1 MKDEDLVSGCVLI
14 LAVATVY
21 LLMAGVAIA
30 MARDGLVLWEEA
42 SAAVEAISTFATL
55 TVGAVVLPNENGPI
69 VATLYG
75 PADPDGS
82 FDGRLARG
90 KLTEA
95 DLSGPYAG
103 DLDGFLAA
111 LGNGELYVS
120 VHTSTNPGGE
130 IRGRIGAR

>member
-55 TVGAVVLPNENGPI
+55 TVGAVVI
-69 VATLYG
+69 AHTT
-75 PADPDGS
+75 A
-82 FDGRLARG
+82 GRA
-90 KLTEA
+90 KAEKK
-95 DLSGPYAG
+95 
-103 DLDGFLAA
+103 
-111 LGNGELYVS
+111 
-120 VHTSTNPGGE
+120 
-130 IRGRIGAR
+130 